1 MCSSPRCARWPRRR
15 GCGPFSAGG
24 SGQRTISATAGP
36 STWTTG
42 WTARRHRLRMDR
54 MIPPPSAFV
63 PNAEVDELVW
73 LPLTAAGDR
82 LSYQHDREVLSEFA
96 SAPAATTALILVRH
110 TSARNRKAW
119 QNAGHPDD
127 LTRPL
132 TPLGQTQAKLL
143 GQILSC
149 LRARPGD
156 QFGSGTLPGDRRAL
170 RGADRRGGGADAR
183 LRASAAPASRRP
195 EARSAASARAAARG
209 LVTGLVTTGE
219 PVVICAH
226 RENLPACC
234 GGSARASV
242 RRAPAGPPLPKGAFW
257 ACIWVGAG
265 SSRPSSTAWPPD
277 PALAGHAGA
286 APARSWPGR
295 HRVGCRL

>member
-1 MCSSPRCARWPRRR
+1 MALIHRPRYDDWSFPKGKLEPGEHVLIAAVREV
-15 GCGPFSAGG
+15 AEE
-24 SGQRTISATAGP
+24 
-36 STWTTG
+36 TG
-42 WTARRHRLRMDR
+42 VRPVLGRRLRPANYLSHGRPKHVDYWVDR
-54 MIPPPSAFV
+54 PAAQAADGPDDPPGPSAFV

-149 LRARPGD
+149 YGPARVI
-156 QFGSGTLPGDRRAL
+156 S
-170 RGADRRGGGADAR
+170 
-183 LRASAAPASRRP
+183 SAAERCLATVEPYAELTGGVVEPTPAFAPPPASQP
-195 EARSAASARAAARG
+195 PAEAAPSATAAARG

-226 RENLPACC
+226 RENLPAMLRWICESL
-234 GGSARASV
+234 GAPV
-242 RRAPAGPPLPKGAFW
+242 PAGPPLPKGAFW
-257 ACIWVGAG
+257 ALHMGGGRLISAEQH
-265 SSRPSSTAWPPD
+265 R
-277 PALAGHAGA
+277 LAA
-286 APARSWPGR
+286 
-295 HRVGCRL
+295 